1 MNLNSTQLLELAIK
15 TQVLNNALEKFLEAR
30 NVFNALKNKFQ
41 KGEISRKT
49 NLIQFE
55 EENIKLVN
63 LRNQMIDSEVSLTNL
78 FSMEFRSLIIKIRNS
93 YYEDKKA
100 FLKQIKIKANLE
112 VLFSILMFFVFEN
125 NKEELKRFYNSS
137 SQEIKSI
144 LSYGDAYWA
153 VLIESK

>member
-1 MNLNSTQLLELAIK
+1 M
-15 TQVLNNALEKFLEAR
+15 
-30 NVFNALKNKFQ
+30 
-41 KGEISRKT
+41 
-49 NLIQFE
+49 IQFE
-55 EENIKLVN
+55 EENIKLGN

-125 NKEELKRFYNSS
+125 NKEELKRFFNSS